1 MITHSATA
9 TCSWML
15 DPPVVPV
22 DLILRLQKY
31 RDPGRA
37 SRAIRAAATTAAV
50 VARRLVTPRAVLW
63 RGPVAIDRGR
73 SVRLGEDA
81 VFHTRLLARM
91 LARCTEAYVLVL
103 TLGEGLEREAEAL
116 FRARLGLEGLMLE
129 TAGWAALELLV
140 RQVRHRLRDAMSEP
154 GTTVTHRLAP
164 GYGDWPVDDQP
175 RLLELFGDVRL
186 PVCVNDAA
194 CLFPRKSIS
203 AVFGI
208 VPAG

>member
-1 MITHSATA
+1 MITRAATA
-9 TCSWML
+9 TWSWTL

-37 SRAIRAAATTAAV
+37 PRAIRATATTAAV

-91 LARCTEAYVLVL
+91 LARCAEAYVLVL
-103 TLGEGLEREAEAL
+103 TLGEGLEQEADAL
-116 FRARLGLEGLMLE
+116 FRARLGLEGLLLD

-140 RQVRHRLRDAMSEP
+140 RQVRRRLREAAREP
-154 GTTVTHRLAP
+154 GMTVTHRLAP

-175 RLLELFGDVRL
+175 RLLELFGDVPL

-194 CLFPRKSIS
+194 CLCPRKSIS

-208 VPAG
+208 APTG